1 MLFKAKNIAKGFSTP
16 QGKLEVL
23 KDINFCV
30 EPGESVAIVG
40 RSGSG
45 KSTLLGLL
53 CGLERP
59 DNGQLSFDGQSFSS
73 LTEKDLTKLRAT
85 KIGMI
90 FQQFHL
96 LSHLKAWENVAL
108 PLELSGVPNA
118 QEKART
124 LLAEV
129 GLKDRGDHFSSQL
142 SGGEQQRVAIARAMA
157 ISPKLILADE
167 PSGSLDES
175 TGEEIMSLMFQ
186 LVKEHKMSLLVVTH
200 SRALAN
206 RCDRILTME
215 NGVLHNGVAV

>member
-1 MLFKAKNIAKGFSTP
+1 MLFDVNSIAKSFDTPKGPLAVLKNI
-16 QGKLEVL
+16 
-23 KDINFCV
+23 NFKV
-30 EPGESVAIVG
+30 EHGESVAIVG

-53 CGLERP
+53 CGLERA
-59 DNGQLSFDGQSFSS
+59 DQGTMLFDGQDYSKLAEDA
-73 LTEKDLTKLRAT
+73 LTDLRAT

-96 LSHLKAWENVAL
+96 LSHLKAFENVAL
-108 PLELSGVPNA
+108 PLELKG
-118 QEKART
+118 EKNSKEIALE

-129 GLKDRGDHFSSQL
+129 GLAARADHFPAQL

-157 ISPKLILADE
+157 IKPKLILADE

-175 TGEEIMSLMFQ
+175 TGEEIMSLLF
-186 LVKEHKMSLLVVTH
+186 KMVSDHQTSLLIVTH
-200 SRALAN
+200 SQSLAK

-215 NGVLHNGVAV
+215 NGVLV